1 MVLFRLP
8 PQDVVAKM
16 RVNLLAALL
25 QANSGQ
31 FAKRRE
37 GSRTHSCRSVPCS
50 RVSGARSPECGMCS
64 SGGRDPPMPS
74 GSASFPIS
82 PRLEGSCGFPGA
94 VRPTETVVSG
104 PFLAASPF
112 RGTRPSVRS
121 TRPPI
126 RRTSEHHAPIGLG
139 RNRPEQALPA
149 SHDRISA
156 ERRGSR
162 DAWSPMKA
170 TRRRTESNDRTSS
183 PPPFDSDADPA
194 NRMDRSGSAPSRAR
208 HEKVEVRRP
217 APSGRRRPW
226 KSRRFVPVFSDSK
239 NGATVALSADG
250 DRRPRGRFNVHAS
263 SMDRILAT
271 NSPAGNGRYQHQDG
285 ITLPRVDGDSV

>member
-1 MVLFRLP
+1 
-8 PQDVVAKM
+8 
-16 RVNLLAALL
+16 
-25 QANSGQ
+25 
-31 FAKRRE
+31 
-37 GSRTHSCRSVPCS
+37 
-50 RVSGARSPECGMCS
+50 
-64 SGGRDPPMPS
+64 MPS
-74 GSASFPIS
+74 GSASCPIS

-271 NSPAGNGRYQHQDG
+271 NSPAGNGRYQQQDG